1 MDRLTRKELKSDR
14 FAIEVQHG
22 VEYVNEHRRLLVRW
36 GSIAAGVLI
45 IVLTVY
51 LYRQHQ
57 HSVRQELLA
66 NAFKIQNAAVGQAG
80 NEFMQTY
87 PTQAEKDKA
96 SVKAFTDVA
105 VKYPGT
111 EEGEIAEYF
120 LAASAADKGNMQ
132 EAERRFRLVVDSG
145 NAAYASLAKLALA
158 QIYQSQ
164 GKGAEG
170 EKLIRSVMDK
180 PTVLV
185 SKEQA
190 TIALARLIAPAKP
203 QEARKLLEPLR
214 ANERSAVSRA
224 ALTALSDITQTK

>member
-14 FAIEVQHG
+14 FATEVQHG
-22 VEYVNEHRRLLVRW
+22 VEYVNEHRKQLIRWISIGAGLLVA
-36 GSIAAGVLI
+36 ILA
-45 IVLTVY
+45 VY
-51 LYRQHQ
+51 LYMQHQ
-57 HSVRQELLA
+57 HTVRQEALA
-66 NAFKIQNAAVGQAG
+66 AAFKIQNAAVGPAG

-87 PTQAEKDKA
+87 PTQAEKDQA
-96 SVKAFTDVA
+96 AVKAFTEVA
-105 VKYPGT
+105 TRYPGT

-120 LAASAADKGNMQ
+120 LAAIAADKGNMQ
-132 EAERRFRLVVDSG
+132 EAERRFKMVADSS

-158 QIYQSQ
+158 PIYQSQ

-170 EKLIRSVMDK
+170 EKLIRSVIDK

-190 TIALARLIAPAKP
+190 TIALARLISATKP

-214 ANERSAVSRA
+214 ANERAAVSRA
-224 ALTALSDITQTK
+224 ALTALSDLQPTK